1 MADARFEEHLRHPCS
16 HGQRPHGAFDGAA
29 GGAPCGDLI
38 RVSVAIGGDGTLRA
52 GFDAEGCGAL
62 TAAGSAICSLAEGSG
77 VLDGARIGAGS
88 IAAELGGLSPG
99 KLHAAELAAD
109 AFHGAL
115 GQAAAAMA
123 PLPVHTG
130 RTLVAMSGG
139 VDSSVVAVLAGPQ
152 AVGVTVELWR
162 DAENDGG
169 RSCCSAIAVRSARA
183 CAHRL
188 GLPHLTLDLRAEFRA
203 GVVEPWLAAHAAGE
217 TPNPCVACNGNV
229 RLDAMANLA
238 ERIGAQALATGH
250 YARIDSGGLLRA
262 AHDRRKDQSYM
273 LAGLAPATIARLR
286 FPLGTM
292 TKAQVR
298 ELARDHGLDAADAPD
313 SQDLCFLAGSSRA
326 RFLERHGGIGRRPG
340 AIVDESGTAVGRHDG
355 HTGFTVG
362 QRRGIGAHG
371 GEPRY
376 VLATDADA
384 NTVTIGPRE
393 SLLTD
398 RVALRGL
405 RLHRS
410 PDLVDHVRLR
420 YHAPAVPCRL
430 DGDAVRLQRPF
441 AAPAPGQTAVLLSGD
456 IVVGSA
462 TIARR

>member
-1 MADARFEEHLRHPCS
+1 MADARFEEHLRHPS
-16 HGQRPHGAFDGAA
+16 GHGERPHGAFDGVA
-29 GGAPCGDLI
+29 GGAACGDLI
-38 RVSVAIGGDGTLRA
+38 RISVAIGQDGTIST
-52 GFDAEGCGAL
+52 GFDAEGCGAV
-62 TAAGSAICSLAEGSG
+62 TAAGSAVCTLAEGAG
-77 VLDGARIGAGS
+77 VLDGARIAAGLV
-88 IAAELGGLSPG
+88 AAELGGLSPG

-109 AFHGAL
+109 AFHSAL
-115 GQAAAAMA
+115 GQAAAAMT
-123 PLPVHTG
+123 PLPTAPD

-139 VDSSVVAVLAGPQ
+139 VDSSVTAVLAGPQ

-162 DAENDGG
+162 DAENDAG
-169 RSCCSAIAVRSARA
+169 RSCCSAVAVRSARA

-188 GLPHLTLDLRAEFRA
+188 GLPHLTLDLRAAFRS
-203 GVVEPWLAAHAAGE
+203 GVVDPWLAAHAAGE

-229 RLDAMANLA
+229 RLDAMVQLA
-238 ERIGAQALATGH
+238 ERVGAQALATGH

-262 AHDRRKDQSYM
+262 AVDASKDQSYM
-273 LAGLAPATIARLR
+273 LAALAPASLARLR
-286 FPLGTM
+286 FPLGAM
-292 TKAQVR
+292 TKQQVR
-298 ELARDHGLDAADAPD
+298 QLAREHGLAAAEAPD

-326 RFLERHGGIGRRPG
+326 RFLARHGGIGRQPG
-340 AIVDESGTAVGRHDG
+340 EIVDESGTVVGHHDG

-376 VLATDADA
+376 VLATDAQA

-393 SLLTD
+393 SLATD

-410 PDLVDHVRLR
+410 PDAVDHVRLR

-430 DGDAVRLQRPF
+430 EGDTVRLERPF

-456 IVVGSA
+456 VVVGSA
-462 TIARR
+462 TIARP